1 MSDQP
6 GKDAAGL
13 PTAGE
18 LAELVVARVGG
29 LVATGRVVTAYR
41 LLDPAGA
48 EVGAV
53 SCYLAELQACGRSVA
68 TQRSYGIALLRWFRF
83 CWAAEVDWSHA
94 CSSAR

>member
-6 GKDAAGL
+6 GGDAAGL

-48 EVGAV
+48 
-53 SCYLAELQACGRSVA
+53 
-68 TQRSYGIALLRWFRF
+68 RW
-83 CWAAEVDWSHA
+83 
-94 CSSAR
+94 AR